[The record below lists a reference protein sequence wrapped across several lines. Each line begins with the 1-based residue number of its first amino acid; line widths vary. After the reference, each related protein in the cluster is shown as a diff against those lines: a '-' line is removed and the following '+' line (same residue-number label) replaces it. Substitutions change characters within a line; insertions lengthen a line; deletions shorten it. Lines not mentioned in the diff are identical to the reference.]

1 MYVLQYLRQ
10 TTSKGLLYGTGN
22 SAHCHAAAWMGEE
35 FGRVGTCACMAESLH
50 CPPETI
56 TALLIGY
63 NPQYEIKRF
72 EKNYH
77 NTVSWLY
84 SNIE

>member
-1 MYVLQYLRQ
+1 MWQPGWQWGLGENGYMYMLAD
-10 TTSKGLLYGTGN
+10 SLYC
-22 SAHCHAAAWMGEE
+22 S
-35 FGRVGTCACMAESLH
+35 
-50 CPPETI
+50 PETI

>member
-1 MYVLQYLRQ
+1 MGFSRQEYCSGPTIECMQLCSMLR
-10 TTSKGLLYGTGN
+10 GN
-22 SAHCHAAAWMGEE
+22 LDRRGVWERMD
-35 FGRVGTCACMAESLH
+35 TCIRMAESLH